1 VRLFLAARAT
11 KFPRQ
16 SHFRALAEG
25 WNAARI
31 GGGGIYVPSGAKRW
45 IGVAFGLTLAQA
57 VASVSFPRGFALT
70 TISDILFTLL
80 LLGLLLAFAGNALR
94 SQGRLRSVWILQA
107 VGWAFW
113 LADQCSWFLYDVV
126 LRKPLPAMFAGDAV
140 LFLAGVPML
149 AGLLLRPHLD
159 PSHRS
164 IRFGILDFLQLMLW
178 WIYLYVYLVT
188 CWQYVSANA
197 DLYNRNF
204 DWLYLAEVL
213 VLATVLVLLVRQSAG
228 EWRRFYALFFGAVV
242 YNYITVLAEN
252 RAIEANTYY
261 NGSWY
266 DTPFMASFAFFMI
279 VAMRGRNPRPAQET
293 AKDEGYVST
302 IASLAVLAV
311 LSLPVIVAA
320 AIFDRSVPADVARFR
335 VLVTALALFVMAA
348 LVLVKQR
355 RLHQELKRANQ
366 VLEEASM
373 TDPLTGIRNR
383 RFFSATAETDVA
395 QTLRAFAEGRDRAAR
410 DLVFYLVDMDNF
422 KEVNDLYGHCAG
434 DCVLVATARRLESV
448 MRDSDVLVRWG
459 GEEFLIVS
467 RFTDRREADA
477 LALRVLQI
485 IRGEPFAV
493 NPSQRISRTCSI
505 GWAAFPWLEDNVDAM
520 GHEDVL
526 NLADRALSQAKQSGK
541 DQAIGMTP
549 ALADA
554 NQMLAVRAS
563 YESLSPVVS
572 A

>member
-1 VRLFLAARAT
+1 
-11 KFPRQ
+11 
-16 SHFRALAEG
+16 
-25 WNAARI
+25 
-31 GGGGIYVPSGAKRW
+31 VPSGSKRW
-45 IGVAFGLTLAQA
+45 IGLAFGLTLAQA
-57 VASVSFPRGFALT
+57 LASLSVPRGFALT
-70 TISDILFTLL
+70 TISDILFSLL
-80 LLGLLLAFAGNALR
+80 LFGLLLAFAGNARR
-94 SQGRLRSVWILQA
+94 SQGRLRSVWILQTL
-107 VGWAFW
+107 GWALWF
-113 LADQCSWFLYDVV
+113 ADQGCWFVYDVV
-126 LRKPLPAMFAGDAV
+126 LRKPLPEMFAGDAI
-140 LFLAGVPML
+140 LFLAAVPML

-164 IRFGILDFLQLMLW
+164 MRFGILDFLQLMLW
-178 WIYLYVYLVT
+178 WIYFYVYLVI
-188 CWQYVSANA
+188 CWQYVSPNA
-197 DLYNRNF
+197 AFYNLNF
-204 DWLYLAEVL
+204 DGLYLVEVL
-213 VLATVLVLLVRQSAG
+213 VVAGVLALLMKQSTG
-228 EWRRFYALFFGAVV
+228 EWRRFYGLFFGAVV

-266 DTPFMASFAFFMI
+266 DTPFLASFAFFMI
-279 VAMRGRNPRPAQET
+279 VAMRGRNPRPAAEA
-293 AKDEGYVST
+293 AKDEGYVSAL
-302 IASLAVLAV
+302 ASLAVLAV
-311 LSLPVIVAA
+311 LSLPVIVVA

-395 QTLRAFAEGRDRAAR
+395 QTLRAFTEGRDRTAR
-410 DLVFYLVDMDNF
+410 DLVFYLVDLDNF

-434 DCVLVATARRLESV
+434 DCVLVETTRRLESV

-477 LALRVLQI
+477 LALRILQA
-485 IRGEPFAV
+485 IRSQPFAV
-493 NPSQRISRTCSI
+493 NPSRRISRTCSI

-520 GHEDVL
+520 GYEDVL
-526 NLADRALSQAKQSGK
+526 NLADRALSRAKNTGK

-549 ALADA
+549 SEVDT
-554 NQMLAVRAS
+554 NPMFRFRA
-563 YESLSPVVS
+563 EPHMVS
-572 A
+572 MAASQ